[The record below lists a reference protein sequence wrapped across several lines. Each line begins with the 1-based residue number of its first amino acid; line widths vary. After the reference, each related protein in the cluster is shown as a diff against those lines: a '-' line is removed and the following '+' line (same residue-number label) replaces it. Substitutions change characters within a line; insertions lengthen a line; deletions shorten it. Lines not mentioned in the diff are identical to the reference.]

1 MAGTGVL
8 AHVLGEAMALDAP
21 DAPHLGR
28 ACKRT
33 PSTGL
38 RSHRT
43 EAASLK
49 LNKAHPGCIPLEVEG
64 GRLEEEARVS

>member
-28 ACKRT
+28 ACNCT
-33 PSTGL
+33 PGTGL

-49 LNKAHPGCIPLEVEG
+49 LHKAHLRWEG
-64 GRLEEEARVS
+64 GREEEARIS